1 MVEIRVLGPIEL
13 GGATGALPLTA
24 EKQRRLLAAL
34 VVRAGEA
41 CSTDGL
47 LDVVWG
53 ASPPAS
59 ADKLL
64 QVYVSQLRRLL
75 HPAAIRRR
83 GASYTLELNRTFV
96 DAMRFERLLR
106 EGQAA
111 VRAGNPA
118 LAVSLLV
125 RGLAF
130 WRGPAYGELGYEEFA
145 RGEAARL
152 EELRLVAL
160 EARFEAELA
169 LGRHADLA
177 PELCALAAEHP
188 LREPLQAQAML
199 ALYRSGRQSEALDI
213 YRTLNT
219 RLREEL
225 GLEPSIELRDLHRRI
240 LQHHPELETAP
251 VTHAAQTL
259 AAPPNRLIGRERELK
274 ELEALIRSQDVRML
288 VLTGAGGSGK
298 TRLALEAARSTSSF
312 FANGAAVVALAPL
325 RDPAHVLPAISHALG
340 TPQAGTDFESVAA
353 ALRPREL
360 LLVLDNAEHLREAGP
375 IFVDLLAQ
383 APQLKLLVTSRI
395 VLHLSGE
402 QVYPVEP
409 LGEESAVGLFLERAR
424 QADHRF
430 RPTTADA
437 EAIAQICASL
447 DRLPLAIELAAARVR
462 TLTPVELLRRLEPR
476 LPLLTGGP
484 RDLPARQQTLRA
496 TLAWSLDL
504 LQEAE
509 GRDLYR
515 LSVFVDGWTLEA
527 AEAVCHT
534 SLERLSSLLDHNLV
548 LRQLSGDSLRYSM
561 LETVREFAAE
571 ALDRSTDAETMK
583 RRFAEYMISVAESA
597 NLAYDSEGEQSY
609 DLATAEQDNA
619 RAALAWSIQSG
630 QIELGLELALGLENF
645 WTTHDPREG
654 ARWFDSLLVKGSDLP
669 PRLRMQALRGYGG
682 SLMFSADERART
694 LQEEALAL
702 ARELGDERA
711 ILSLLLP
718 LADLALGR
726 GDTEEA
732 RRFAGETIAL
742 NKHVGSPRR
751 EAQALALLAGVARH
765 DGDLDGAAALLEQS
779 LKLAR
784 ETGFH
789 WWEMMTLLDLASL
802 ERARSRLAHAE
813 ARALEGLAVARE
825 IGDTIGTTAAL
836 ANLARLARDRGHL
849 ERAGRLWGAVEA
861 SDAARPEIEWAVDRH
876 AWETDVIAS
885 GDHAFDKAREQGRTL
900 SLDQA
905 AAYALRSNP

>member
-13 GGATGALPLTA
+13 GGATGELPLTA
-24 EKQRRLLAAL
+24 DKQRRLLAAF
-34 VVRAGEA
+34 VARVGEA
-41 CSTDGL
+41 CPTDGL
-47 LDVVWG
+47 IDAVWG
-53 ASPPAS
+53 ASPPSS

-64 QVYVSQLRRLL
+64 QVYVSQLRKPL
-75 HPAAIRRR
+75 HPASIRRR
-83 GASYTLELNRTFV
+83 GASYVLELNGARV
-96 DAMRFERLLR
+96 DSCHFERLLR

-111 VRAGNPA
+111 LEAGNPA
-118 LAVSLLV
+118 LALSMLR
-125 RGLAF
+125 RGLAL
-130 WRGPAYGELGYEEFA
+130 WRGPAYGEFGYEQFA
-145 RGEAARL
+145 RGEAERL

-169 LGRHADLA
+169 LGRHTDLA
-177 PELCALAAEHP
+177 PELCALAAEYP

-213 YRTLNT
+213 YQALNT

-225 GLEPSIELRDLHRRI
+225 GLVPSIELRDLHRRI
-240 LQHHPELETAP
+240 LQQHPELETAP
-251 VTHAAQTL
+251 ATHAAHTL

-274 ELEALIRSQDVRML
+274 ELEALIRSRDVRML

-298 TRLALEAARSTSSF
+298 TRLALEAARNTSSS
-312 FANGAAVVALAPL
+312 FANGATVVALAPL
-325 RDPAHVLPAISHALG
+325 RDPAHVLPAISHAIG
-340 TPQAGTDFESVAA
+340 IPQAGTNFQSVAA
-353 ALRPREL
+353 GLRPREL

-383 APQLKLLVTSRI
+383 APRLVLLVTSRV

-402 QVYPVEP
+402 QIYPVEP

-424 QADHRF
+424 QADPRF
-430 RPTTADA
+430 RPKTADGVT
-437 EAIAQICASL
+437 IAQICARL

-496 TLAWSLDL
+496 TLAWSVDL
-504 LQEAE
+504 LQEE
-509 GRDLYR
+509 ERRDLYR
-515 LSVFVDGWTLEA
+515 LSVFVGGWTLEA
-527 AEAVCHT
+527 AEAVCDT
-534 SLERLSSLLDHNLV
+534 SLERLSWLLDHNLV
-548 LRQLSGDSLRYSM
+548 GRQLSGESMRYSM

-571 ALDRSTDAETMK
+571 ALDRSTDAETTK
-583 RRFAEYMISVAESA
+583 RRFTEYMISVAESA

-619 RAALAWSIQSG
+619 RAALAWTIQSG
-630 QIELGLELALGLENF
+630 QIELGLELAVGLENF

-654 ARWFDSLLVKGSDLP
+654 ARWFDSLLVKGIDLP
-669 PRLRMQALRGYGG
+669 PRLRMHALRGCGG
-682 SLMFSADERART
+682 SLMFSDEERART

-711 ILSLLLP
+711 ALSLLLP
-718 LADLALGR
+718 LADLALTR
-726 GDTEEA
+726 GDAEEA
-732 RRFAGETIAL
+732 RRFADETIAL
-742 NKHVGSPRR
+742 NKRVGSPRR
-751 EAQALALLAGVARH
+751 EAQALGLLAGVARH
-765 DGDLDGAAALLEQS
+765 DGDLDRAAGLLEQS
-779 LKLAR
+779 LELTR

-802 ERARSRLAHAE
+802 ERARSRLADAE
-813 ARALEGLAVARE
+813 ARALDGLTVARE

-861 SDAARPEIEWAVDRH
+861 ADAARPEIEWAIDRQ
-876 AWETDVIAS
+876 AWEMDVIA
-885 GDHAFDKAREQGRTL
+885 GGGPDFDEARRHGRGL
-900 SLDQA
+900 SLDEA
-905 AAYALRSNP
+905 TAYALRSSP